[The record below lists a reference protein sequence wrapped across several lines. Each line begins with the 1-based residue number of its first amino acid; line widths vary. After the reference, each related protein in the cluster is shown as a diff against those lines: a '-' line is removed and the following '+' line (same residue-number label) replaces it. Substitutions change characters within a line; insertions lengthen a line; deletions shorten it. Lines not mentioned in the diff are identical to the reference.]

1 MKICA
6 VIPAR
11 FASTRFPGKPLAL
24 IAGKPLIE
32 RVWRRA
38 MQANKIDEVVIATDD
53 PRIAS
58 VAEEFGAQV
67 VMTSV
72 RCKTG
77 TDRLAE
83 VARTMKSGSDA
94 FINVQ
99 GDEPLISPVLID
111 RLAGAL
117 RKNISLHAVTAAY
130 PLVLA
135 DDSDNPNIVKVV
147 RDKNGNALYFSR
159 SPVPF
164 NRTKKPC
171 VYLKHIGIYGYRR
184 EFLLKCSAWPRG
196 ILEKIEELEQLRIL
210 ENGYSLH
217 VVMSPSDSFGVDV
230 PADIKKIEQLL
241 RRPRK

>member
-38 MQANKIDEVVIATDD
+38 MQAKKIDEVVIATDD

-83 VARTMKSGSDA
+83 VARTMKSVSDA
-94 FINVQ
+94 FINV
-99 GDEPLISPVLID
+99 
-111 RLAGAL
+111 
-117 RKNISLHAVTAAY
+117 
-130 PLVLA
+130 
-135 DDSDNPNIVKVV
+135 
-147 RDKNGNALYFSR
+147 
-159 SPVPF
+159 
-164 NRTKKPC
+164 
-171 VYLKHIGIYGYRR
+171 
-184 EFLLKCSAWPRG
+184 
-196 ILEKIEELEQLRIL
+196 
-210 ENGYSLH
+210 
-217 VVMSPSDSFGVDV
+217 
-230 PADIKKIEQLL
+230 
-241 RRPRK
+241 